1 MKRYISFD
9 FIKGVGILGV
19 VCFHVLNVAFSDE
32 VDKIIAGDAHILLL
46 LLGVVLLYLGY
57 FDGLFILMS
66 AIGNTIS
73 TRRQWNKNIE
83 IMEKKPAAL
92 KVFKNQAI
100 RGLIIWV
107 FGFISEGLLNGL
119 LLDVILGESDIWLS
133 LGNHLFRINVLQT
146 IGIATIIISGIYAYC
161 LYKGWSTKKILILVL
176 TLLIIVLLL
185 RPLVIE
191 LGNAYMVDFR
201 SPWNNWIN
209 RDFWTNLTYIIIV
222 PFINR
227 FTPLVPY
234 FSLSLFGLIA
244 GSYIGEGR
252 ITKNF
257 LKWAYLSA
265 LFLFITAIISGLIL
279 GFDLEGDNLFLFS
292 FVAAGEIAIGTLILQ
307 LVDYRGKAEK
317 FGKKTIFFR
326 RFNMLLLTIWSFQWV
341 TIFPVLIFDAVTGWG
356 ALDGKLNGFQLLFLL
371 GIVVLFWYI
380 IVKLWEKVEFKGS
393 FEWLTIAILSKGR
406 VDAGDRLKIQEI
418 LYNPEPIVIREKD

>member
-19 VCFHVLNVAFSDE
+19 VCFHVLNVAFSEE
-32 VDKIIAGDAHILLL
+32 VDKIIAGDAPILLL
-46 LLGVVLLYLGY
+46 ILGVVLLYLGY

-83 IMEKKPAAL
+83 VMEKKPAAL
-92 KVFKNQAI
+92 RVFKNQAI
-100 RGLIIWV
+100 RGFIIWV

-146 IGIATIIISGIYAYC
+146 VGIATIIISGIYAYC
-161 LYKGWSTKKILILVL
+161 LYKGWSSKKILIFAL
-176 TLLIIVLLL
+176 TLSIIVLLL

-191 LGNAYMVDFR
+191 FGNAYFVDFR
-201 SPWNNWIN
+201 SPWNNWIT
-209 RDFWTNLTYIIIV
+209 RDFWTNLTYILIV

-227 FTPLVPY
+227 FTPLVP
-234 FSLSLFGLIA
+234 FLSLSLFGLIA

-257 LKWAYLSA
+257 LKWSYLSA

-279 GFDLEGDNLFLFS
+279 GFDLDSDNLFLFS

-341 TIFPVLIFDAVTGWG
+341 TIFPVLIFDAVTSWG
-356 ALDGKLNGFQLLFLL
+356 ALDGKLNGYQLLLL
-371 GIVVLFWYI
+371 LAIVVLFWYL

-406 VDAGDRLKIQEI
+406 ADAGDRLKIQEI
-418 LYNPEPIVIREKD
+418 LYNPESIVIREND

>member
-19 VCFHVLNVAFSDE
+19 VCFHVLNVAFSEE

-83 IMEKKPAAL
+83 IMDKKPAAL

-107 FGFISEGLLNGL
+107 FGFISEALLNGL

-161 LYKGWSTKKILILVL
+161 LYKGWSTKKILILSL

-185 RPLVIE
+185 RPLVTE

-209 RDFWTNLTYIIIV
+209 RDLWTNLTYIIIV

-227 FTPLVPY
+227 FTPLVPF

-257 LKWAYLSA
+257 LKWSYLSA
-265 LFLFITAIISGLIL
+265 LFLLITAIVSGLLL
-279 GFDLEGDNLFLFS
+279 GFDLDGDSLFLFS

-356 ALDGKLNGFQLLFLL
+356 ALDGMLNGYQLLLL
-371 GIVVLFWYI
+371 LAIVVLFWYI

-393 FEWLTIAILSKGR
+393 FEWLTITILSKGR
-406 VDAGDRLKIQEI
+406 ADAGDRLKIQEM
-418 LYNPEPIVIREKD
+418 LYNPESIVIRENN

>member
-19 VCFHVLNVAFSDE
+19 VCFHVLNVAFSEE
-32 VDKIIAGDAHILLL
+32 VDKIIAGDAPILLL
-46 LLGVVLLYLGY
+46 ILGVVLLYLGY

-83 IMEKKPAAL
+83 VMEKKPAAL

-100 RGLIIWV
+100 RGCIIWV

-119 LLDVILGESDIWLS
+119 LLDVILGESDIWLG

-146 IGIATIIISGIYAYC
+146 VGIATIIISGIYAYC
-161 LYKGWSTKKILILVL
+161 LYKGWSTKKILILAL
-176 TLLIIVLLL
+176 TLLIIILLL
-185 RPLVIE
+185 RPLVTE

-209 RDFWTNLTYIIIV
+209 RDFWTNLTYMIIV

-227 FTPLVPY
+227 FTPLVPF

-257 LKWAYLSA
+257 LKWSYLSA

-279 GFDLEGDNLFLFS
+279 GFDLDSDNLFLFS

-341 TIFPVLIFDAVTGWG
+341 TIFPVLIFDAVTRWG
-356 ALDGKLNGFQLLFLL
+356 ALDGKLNGYQLLLL
-371 GIVVLFWYI
+371 LAIVVLFWYL

-406 VDAGDRLKIQEI
+406 ADAGDRLKIQEI
-418 LYNPEPIVIREKD
+418 LYNPESIVIREND

>member
-46 LLGVVLLYLGY
+46 LLGVVLLYLGF

-83 IMEKKPAAL
+83 VMEKKPAAL

-100 RGLIIWV
+100 RGFIIWV

-119 LLDVILGESDIWLS
+119 LLDVILGESDIWLN
-133 LGNHLFRINVLQT
+133 LGNELFRINVLQT
-146 IGIATIIISGIYAYC
+146 VGIATIIISGIYAYC
-161 LYKGWSTKKILILVL
+161 LYKGWSTKKILILAL

-185 RPLVIE
+185 RPLVTE

-209 RDFWTNLTYIIIV
+209 RDFWTNLTYILIV

-227 FTPLVPY
+227 FTPLVPF
-234 FSLSLFGLIA
+234 FSLALFGLIA

-257 LKWAYLSA
+257 LKWSYLSA
-265 LFLFITAIISGLIL
+265 LFLLITAIISGLIL
-279 GFDLEGDNLFLFS
+279 GFDLDGDNLFMFS
-292 FVAAGEIAIGTLILQ
+292 FVAAGEIALGTLILQ

-326 RFNMLLLTIWSFQWV
+326 RFNMLLLTIWCFQWV

-356 ALDGKLNGFQLLFLL
+356 ALEGKLNGYQLLLL
-371 GIVVLFWYI
+371 LAIVVLFWYI

-406 VDAGDRLKIQEI
+406 ADAGDRLKIQEI

>member
-19 VCFHVLNVAFSDE
+19 VCFHVLNVAFSEE

-83 IMEKKPAAL
+83 IMDKKPAAL

-107 FGFISEGLLNGL
+107 FGFISEALLNGL

-161 LYKGWSTKKILILVL
+161 LYKGWSTKKILILSL

-185 RPLVIE
+185 RPLVTE

-209 RDFWTNLTYIIIV
+209 RDLWTNLTYIIIV

-227 FTPLVPY
+227 FTPLVPF

-257 LKWAYLSA
+257 LKWSYLSA
-265 LFLFITAIISGLIL
+265 LFLLITAIVSGLLL
-279 GFDLEGDNLFLFS
+279 GFDLEGDSLFLFS

-356 ALDGKLNGFQLLFLL
+356 ALDGMLNGYQLLLL
-371 GIVVLFWYI
+371 LAIVVLFWYI

-393 FEWLTIAILSKGR
+393 FEWLTITILSKGR
-406 VDAGDRLKIQEI
+406 ADAGDRLKIQEM
-418 LYNPEPIVIREKD
+418 LYNPESIVIRENN

>member
-146 IGIATIIISGIYAYC
+146 VGIATIIISGIYIYC
-161 LYKGWSTKKILILVL
+161 LYKGWSTKKILILSL
-176 TLLIIVLLL
+176 TLLIIVMLL
-185 RPLVIE
+185 RPLASE
-191 LGNAYMVDFR
+191 LGNVYMVDFR

-252 ITKNF
+252 ITKSF

-265 LFLFITAIISGLIL
+265 LFLLITAIISGLIL
-279 GFDLEGDNLFLFS
+279 GFDLEGDSLFLFS

-356 ALDGKLNGFQLLFLL
+356 ALDGKLNGFQLLLLL

-406 VDAGDRLKIQEI
+406 ADAGDRLKIQEI

>member
-73 TRRQWNKNIE
+73 TRRQWHKNIE
-83 IMEKKPAAL
+83 VLEKKPAAL

-100 RGLIIWV
+100 RGFIIWV

-119 LLDVILGESDIWLS
+119 LLDVILGESDIWLN
-133 LGNHLFRINVLQT
+133 LGNELFRINVLQT
-146 IGIATIIISGIYAYC
+146 VGIATIIISGIYAYC
-161 LYKGWSTKKILILVL
+161 LYKGWSTKKILILAL

-185 RPLVIE
+185 RPLVTE

-209 RDFWTNLTYIIIV
+209 RDFWTNLTYILIV

-227 FTPLVPY
+227 FTPLVPF
-234 FSLSLFGLIA
+234 FSLALFGLIA

-257 LKWAYLSA
+257 LKWSYLSA
-265 LFLFITAIISGLIL
+265 LFLLITAIISGLIL
-279 GFDLEGDNLFLFS
+279 GFDLDGDNLFMFS
-292 FVAAGEIAIGTLILQ
+292 FVAAGEIALGTLILQ

-326 RFNMLLLTIWSFQWV
+326 RFNMLLLTIWCFQWV

-356 ALDGKLNGFQLLFLL
+356 ALEGKLNGYQLLLL
-371 GIVVLFWYI
+371 LAIVVLFWYI

-406 VDAGDRLKIQEI
+406 ADAGDRLKIQEI

>member
-19 VCFHVLNVAFSDE
+19 VCFHVLNVAFSEE

-83 IMEKKPAAL
+83 VMDKKLAAL

-107 FGFISEGLLNGL
+107 FGFISEALLNGL

-146 IGIATIIISGIYAYC
+146 VGIATIIISGIYAYC
-161 LYKGWSTKKILILVL
+161 LYKGWSTKKILILSL

-185 RPLVIE
+185 RPLVTE

-209 RDFWTNLTYIIIV
+209 RDLWTNLTYIIIV

-227 FTPLVPY
+227 FTPLVPF

-257 LKWAYLSA
+257 LKWSYLSA
-265 LFLFITAIISGLIL
+265 LFLLITAIVSGLLL
-279 GFDLEGDNLFLFS
+279 GFDLEGDSLFLFS

-356 ALDGKLNGFQLLFLL
+356 ALDGMLNGYQLLLL
-371 GIVVLFWYI
+371 LAIVVLFWYI

-393 FEWLTIAILSKGR
+393 FEWLTITILSKGR
-406 VDAGDRLKIQEI
+406 ADAGDRLKIQEM
-418 LYNPEPIVIREKD
+418 LYNPESIVIRENN

>member
-19 VCFHVLNVAFSDE
+19 VCFHVLNVAFSVE

-83 IMEKKPAAL
+83 VMERKPAAL

-161 LYKGWSTKKILILVL
+161 LYKGWSTKKILILAL

-234 FSLSLFGLIA
+234 FSLSLFGLIV

-257 LKWAYLSA
+257 LKWSYLSA
-265 LFLFITAIISGLIL
+265 LFLLLTAIISGLIL
-279 GFDLEGDNLFLFS
+279 GFDLESDNLFLFS

-356 ALDGKLNGFQLLFLL
+356 ALDGKLNGYQLLLL
-371 GIVVLFWYI
+371 LAIVVLFWYI

-393 FEWLTIAILSKGR
+393 FEWLTITILSKGR
-406 VDAGDRLKIQEI
+406 ADAGDRLKIQEI
-418 LYNPEPIVIREKD
+418 LYSPVSIVIKENN

>member
-19 VCFHVLNVAFSDE
+19 VCFHVLNVAFSEE

-83 IMEKKPAAL
+83 VMDKKLAAL

-107 FGFISEGLLNGL
+107 FGFISEALLNGL

-161 LYKGWSTKKILILVL
+161 LYKGWSTKKILILSL

-185 RPLVIE
+185 RPLVTE

-209 RDFWTNLTYIIIV
+209 RDLWTNLTYIIIV

-227 FTPLVPY
+227 FTPLVPF

-257 LKWAYLSA
+257 LKWSYLSA
-265 LFLFITAIISGLIL
+265 LFLLITAIVSGLLL
-279 GFDLEGDNLFLFS
+279 GFDLEGDSLFLFS

-356 ALDGKLNGFQLLFLL
+356 ALDGMLNGYQLLLL
-371 GIVVLFWYI
+371 LAIVVLFWYI

-393 FEWLTIAILSKGR
+393 FEWLTITILSKGR
-406 VDAGDRLKIQEI
+406 ADAGDRLKIQEM
-418 LYNPEPIVIREKD
+418 LYNPESIVIRENN

>member
-209 RDFWTNLTYIIIV
+209 RDFWTNLTYILIV

-227 FTPLVPY
+227 FTPLVPF

>member
-19 VCFHVLNVAFSDE
+19 VCFHVLNVAFSEE

-46 LLGVVLLYLGY
+46 LLGIVLLYLGY
-57 FDGLFILMS
+57 FDGLFILLS

-100 RGLIIWV
+100 RGFIIWV
-107 FGFISEGLLNGL
+107 FSFISEGLLNGL
-119 LLDVILGESDIWLS
+119 LLDVILGESDIGIR
-133 LGNHLFRINVLQT
+133 LGNELFRINVLQT
-146 IGIATIIISGIYAYC
+146 VGIATIIISGIYAYC
-161 LYKGWSTKKILILVL
+161 LYKGWSTKKILILSL
-176 TLLIIVLLL
+176 TLSIIVLLL

-209 RDFWTNLTYIIIV
+209 RDFWTNLTYILIV

-227 FTPLVPY
+227 FTPLVPF

-257 LKWAYLSA
+257 LKWSYLSA

-279 GFDLEGDNLFLFS
+279 GFDLEGDSLFLFS

-326 RFNMLLLTIWSFQWV
+326 RFNMLLLTIWCFQWV

-356 ALDGKLNGFQLLFLL
+356 ALDGKLNGYQLLLL
-371 GIVVLFWYI
+371 LAIVVLFWYI
-380 IVKLWEKVEFKGS
+380 IVRLWEKVEFKGS

-406 VDAGDRLKIQEI
+406 ADAGDRLKIQEI
-418 LYNPEPIVIREKD
+418 LYNPESIVIKEKD